1 MAAAGTPGQH
11 PQLVLLPPALLPQ
24 QLAASGQQVALMQ
37 TSQGLQAFV
46 KPAAQQQQQQQQQPV
61 PQLVPAAAPAAA
73 EAGSETPAAGAASAD
88 ASQPASES

>member
-1 MAAAGTPGQH
+1 MAAAGTPGQQ
-11 PQLVLLPPALLPQ
+11 PQLVLLPPTLLPQ

-46 KPAAQQQQQQQQQPV
+46 KAASQQQKQPKQQPV

-73 EAGSETPAAGAASAD
+73 EAESEAPAAGAASAG